1 MLDAPALRQI
11 LARLTLLPSHD
22 PTDDLVRLIVQ
33 ARARDACEYCLMPTR
48 SLFHVDHIV
57 PSARWAE
64 YLEAE
69 RLIEQPV
76 SDRGASHID
85 NFAWACPHCNT
96 SKGDRIQGRVGQ
108 RMSRLFH
115 PRRDLWNEHFVLTG
129 GHLLIEGV
137 TDIGKATKHV
147 LGFNRPHRN
156 GAIVA
161 RHKAILDGVYPPPW
175 AKGWGY

>member
-33 ARARDACEYCLMPTR
+33 SRARDACEYCLMPTR

-69 RLIEQPV
+69 RLIEQLV
-76 SDRGASHID
+76 SDRGANHID
-85 NFAWACPHCNT
+85 NFAGPARTATRQREIESRAVSGSARFGCSIHDVTFGT
-96 SKGDRIQGRVGQ
+96 ST
-108 RMSRLFH
+108 SC
-115 PRRDLWNEHFVLTG
+115 
-129 GHLLIEGV
+129 
-137 TDIGKATKHV
+137 
-147 LGFNRPHRN
+147 
-156 GAIVA
+156 
-161 RHKAILDGVYPPPW
+161 
-175 AKGWGY
+175 